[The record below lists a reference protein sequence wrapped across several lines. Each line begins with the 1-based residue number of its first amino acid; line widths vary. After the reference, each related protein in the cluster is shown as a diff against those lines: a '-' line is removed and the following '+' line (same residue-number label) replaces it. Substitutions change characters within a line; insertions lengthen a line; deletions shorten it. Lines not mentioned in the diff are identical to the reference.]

1 MYACLRNKDNGVY
14 DMSDRMTCEEW
25 YIKNEN
31 VIHSRQ
37 LQLALW
43 DWQNERVELLKRIS
57 DLEKENSQIVDLA
70 PVCERWG
77 EHKEE
82 E

>member
-1 MYACLRNKDNGVY
+1 
-14 DMSDRMTCEEW
+14 
-25 YIKNEN
+25 
-31 VIHSRQ
+31 
-37 LQLALW
+37 
-43 DWQNERVELLKRIS
+43 VELLKRIS